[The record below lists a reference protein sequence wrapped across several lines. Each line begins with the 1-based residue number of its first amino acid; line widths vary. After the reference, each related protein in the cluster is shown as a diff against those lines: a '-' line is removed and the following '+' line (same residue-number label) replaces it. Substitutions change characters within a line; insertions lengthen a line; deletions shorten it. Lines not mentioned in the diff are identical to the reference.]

1 MKEKAYL
8 TMLRSVT
15 LVTRSEEETMEIGA
29 ALGRLLRPG
38 DMVFM
43 IGELGSGKTRL
54 AKGLIAQATGTP
66 REDVVSPTFTLM
78 NRFEGDFDVYHADL
92 YRLAPEHVEGIG
104 LEDALDQG
112 GALLVEWAE
121 RISWV
126 EEEAL
131 VVRFDASDQTD
142 TRIIVFEWAEQSSWG
157 KRIPLV
163 LSELPEGI
171 KPDYESLRI

>member
-1 MKEKAYL
+1 
-8 TMLRSVT
+8 MLRSVT

-29 ALGRLLRPG
+29 ALGRFLRPG

-54 AKGLIAQATGTP
+54 AKGLIAQATGSP

-92 YRLAPEHVEGIG
+92 YRLAPEHVEDIG

-121 RISWV
+121 RISWT
-126 EEEAL
+126 EDDAL
-131 VVRFDASDQTD
+131 VVRFQAPDQTD
-142 TRIIVFEWAEQSSWG
+142 TRIVVFEWQDQSHWRERLPWVL
-157 KRIPLV
+157 KEIPERIKL
-163 LSELPEGI
+163 
-171 KPDYESLRI
+171 DCESL